1 MEQVLH
7 SYWQLRKEGRIMNLF
22 NTGKYLATAAVVVAA
37 LSAVGAI
44 AEETYGR
51 AGGAVGAE
59 RIQQLSS
66 VHTVRAGQ
74 SVNLAN
80 WYGRAGGPIGVDR
93 TVGVTQPKAY
103 AAVQTTRTPVVF
115 GRAGVA
121 LPFGG

>member
-1 MEQVLH
+1 
-7 SYWQLRKEGRIMNLF
+7 MNLF
-22 NTGKYLATAAVVVAA
+22 NTGKYLATAAVVAAA

-51 AGGAVGAE
+51 AGGTVGVE

-66 VHTVRAGQ
+66 VQSVHAGRT
-74 SVNLAN
+74 VNLAN
-80 WYGRAGGPIGVDR
+80 WYGRAGGPIGTDR
-93 TVGVTQPKAY
+93 TRGVNEPKAY
-103 AAVQTTRTPVVF
+103 AAVQTRTPVVF